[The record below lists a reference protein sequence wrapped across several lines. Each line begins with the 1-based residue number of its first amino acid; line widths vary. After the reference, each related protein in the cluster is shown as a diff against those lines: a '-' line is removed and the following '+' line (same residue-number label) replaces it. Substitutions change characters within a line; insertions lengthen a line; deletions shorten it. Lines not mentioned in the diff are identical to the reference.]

1 MVAQVKV
8 KVKESEVI
16 SNGAVVADLLRRGI
30 QAGDFVPGQ
39 RLVEADL
46 MEDLN
51 ASRGAVRSSFA
62 MLEADGLVEKVRHRG
77 VRVRSLELDEA
88 LEIVEIRMLLESMC
102 VAKAAVNASKSDRE
116 DLRRI
121 AAEMQDAVSGSD
133 LDLYSAL
140 NDQLHGAILTI
151 SGARMAPEIVK
162 RLKIQ
167 QARFS
172 IRLARQPNRPA
183 VSLPEHLDIVEAICT
198 ADPERARAAME
209 KHLSSVYKATEQS
222 FSSRA

>member
-1 MVAQVKV
+1 MAA
-8 KVKESEVI
+8 EATSEKSKVI

-46 MEDLN
+46 MEELH

-77 VRVRSLELDEA
+77 VRVRSLALKEA
-88 LEIVEIRMLLESMC
+88 LEIVEIRLLLESMC
-102 VAKAAVNASKSDRE
+102 VAKAAEHASPEDR
-116 DLRRI
+116 DQLKGI
-121 AAEMQDAVSGSD
+121 AAEMREAVSSSD

-140 NDQLHGAILTI
+140 NDRLHGAILTI
-151 SGARMAPEIVK
+151 SGTQVAPEIVK

-172 IRLARQPNRPA
+172 IRLAMQPNRPA
-183 VSLPEHLDIVEAICT
+183 ASLPEHLEIVDAVC
-198 ADPERARAAME
+198 AGDAERARTAMQS
-209 KHLSSVYKATEQS
+209 HLSSVYRATERS
-222 FSSRA
+222 FSARR

>member
-1 MVAQVKV
+1 MVAQV

>member
-1 MVAQVKV
+1 MVSQV

-77 VRVRSLELDEA
+77 VRVRSLELEEA

-102 VAKAAVNASKSDRE
+102 VAKAAVNASKTDRE

-172 IRLARQPNRPA
+172 IRLARQPNRPV